1 MAGLARRVR
10 RIELVLVRLATAMP
24 DYFPP
29 DTHDLIAEMREWD
42 VSEGHVEQP
51 LPVATDGPHIH
62 DLVARDLRVASSY
75 LGHEQVALDLAG
87 RKQIGI
93 ERYGQPLQ
101 AHNGRDAL
109 RDAYEE
115 ALDLLVYLRQFQ
127 EETGVELPAYRD
139 AVAVSCQLAALL
151 KRRGNIPRGE
161 G

>member
-1 MAGLARRVR
+1 MAGLTSRVR
-10 RIELVLVRLATAMP
+10 RIELVLVRLATAVP
-24 DYFPP
+24 DHLPP
-29 DTHDLIAEMREWD
+29 AAHDLIAEMREWD

-62 DLVARDLRVASSY
+62 DLVALDVRAFVY
-75 LGHEQVALDLAG
+75 LGDEQVALDLAG

-139 AVAVSCQLAALL
+139 AVAVVCQLAALL